1 MDQSPETR
9 PNSAGA
15 PSSVRGDT
23 VGLDALP
30 AGATATICE
39 MHNAD
44 HPLIARVKAIGL
56 FPGSRVRV
64 LRQGRRIVVSGERTR
79 IALSQAICQHIRV
92 VPEEPRR

>member
-1 MDQSPETR
+1 MDQSPESR
-9 PNSAGA
+9 PSSAGA
-15 PSSVRGDT
+15 SASVRGEAI
-23 VGLDALP
+23 GLDAVP
-30 AGATATICE
+30 AGTAATICE
-39 MHNAD
+39 MHNGA

-92 VPEEPRR
+92 VLEEPRR